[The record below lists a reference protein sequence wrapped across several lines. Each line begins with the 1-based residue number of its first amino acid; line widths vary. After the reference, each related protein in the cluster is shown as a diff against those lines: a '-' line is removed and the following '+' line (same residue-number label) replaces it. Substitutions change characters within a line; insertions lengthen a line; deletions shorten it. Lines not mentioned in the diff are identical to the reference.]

1 MLTFSYSLQAE
12 EDKANRLNKLKNKL
26 EGQVQETH
34 DELEKEKRE
43 KAEVEKVRRKLEGDL
58 KTTQEQVDN
67 ITHAKEELERT
78 LSGYVWYRAL
88 LVTGSWFLTQV
99 VIHNRCISYSE

>member
-1 MLTFSYSLQAE
+1 M
-12 EDKANRLNKLKNKL
+12 NKLKNKL

-58 KTTQEQVDN
+58 KTTQEQVET
-67 ITHAKEELERT
+67 ITHAKDELERT
-78 LSGYVWYRAL
+78 LARYV
-88 LVTGSWFLTQV
+88 
-99 VIHNRCISYSE
+99 C

>member
-1 MLTFSYSLQAE
+1 
-12 EDKANRLNKLKNKL
+12 LKNKL

-67 ITHAKEELERT
+67 INRAKEELERT
-78 LSGYVWYRAL
+78 LSGYVCYQSF
-88 LVTGSWFLTQV
+88 TGYWFMVSDTS
-99 VIHNRCISYSE
+99 CYA